1 MALIQCEDCG
11 KDISDLAPACIHC
24 GRPAKPTDPAPENE
38 GQETARWDQLKERS
52 QALAEGASDFA
63 RKLGKRAKKLSASAV
78 DKMFEDRQIDVLV
91 LPLGSGPAEFTC
103 SFDLTE
109 VLEGLESGVLVR
121 PRLRVW
127 AHRSDLDRDRLASD
141 LEQRFS
147 QQVAEFKSKKQA
159 QHDDEASKALAT
171 SKEKRVEADKSSRS
185 ATKGALAAGLAVL
198 LVTNPL
204 LDLFLLLMAAT
215 SGAEAVFE
223 ALRESGA
230 EVEEKQTRRKLG
242 SSSKKLQKT
251 VGAHKRA
258 FRSAL
263 KQLQLQ
269 VHSDL
274 ASLADDFSQLD
285 EASPPPTDDAVTSG
299 PSVVAALQRPSY
311 REALPGWY
319 HPLLDSRLE
328 MWS

>member
-24 GRPAKPTDPAPENE
+24 GRPAKSSDPGPENE
-38 GQETARWDQLKERS
+38 GEETARWDQLKERS

-63 RKLGKRAKKLSASAV
+63 RKLGKRAKKLSASAL

-127 AHRSDLDRDRLASD
+127 AHRSDLDRDRLSSD
-141 LEQRFS
+141 LEQQFS
-147 QQVAEFKSKKQA
+147 QQVAEFKSKKQT
-159 QHDDEASKALAT
+159 QHDGEASKALAT
-171 SKEKRVEADKSSRS
+171 SREKRVEADESSRS
-185 ATKGALAAGLAVL
+185 AGKKALAAGLAVL

-204 LDLFLLLMAAT
+204 LDLFLLLFAAT
-215 SGAEAVFE
+215 SGAEAVVE

-230 EVEEKQTRRKLG
+230 EVEEKRTSRKLG

-285 EASPPPTDDAVTSG
+285 EATLPLADDSLTSG
-299 PSVVAALQRPSY
+299 PSVVAALQERSY

-319 HPLLDSRLE
+319 YPLLDSRLE
-328 MWS
+328 MWN

>member
-1 MALIQCEDCG
+1 
-11 KDISDLAPACIHC
+11 
-24 GRPAKPTDPAPENE
+24 
-38 GQETARWDQLKERS
+38 
-52 QALAEGASDFA
+52 
-63 RKLGKRAKKLSASAV
+63 
-78 DKMFEDRQIDVLV
+78 MFEDRQIDVLV

-121 PRLRVW
+121 PKLRVW

-147 QQVAEFKSKKQA
+147 QQVAEFKGRKQA
-159 QHDDEASKALAT
+159 QHDDKASKALAT
-171 SKEKRVEADKSSRS
+171 SKEKKVEADESSRS
-185 ATKGALAAGLAVL
+185 ATKKALAAGLAVL

-204 LDLFLLLMAAT
+204 LDLFLLMIAVT
-215 SGAEAVFE
+215 SGAEAVVE

-230 EVEEKQTRRKLG
+230 EKRTRRKLG

-263 KQLQLQ
+263 EKLELQ
-269 VHSDL
+269 VHSEL
-274 ASLADDFSQLD
+274 ATLADDFSQLD
-285 EASPPPTDDAVTSG
+285 EASPPLADVAVTSG
-299 PSVVAALQRPSY
+299 PSVVEALQRPPY

-328 MWS
+328 MWN